1 MRFSGHLAVEFRVIR
16 TTLLQQLDTSPVSS
30 TAITNTGGPV
40 KRIFVK
46 YYGFSEAER
55 HALESML
62 RLSESRDV
70 VYSAWTAQTA
80 EAVHA
85 PDILIIDGESWE
97 AVLELANPSHDA
109 ARLIWVGEEAPVEA
123 WRVFQAPVK
132 WSAVLE
138 AMDQEFA
145 PSVPDASASA
155 PVDLD
160 ISHEQDLDVHLD
172 EAGDDTQPLPLE
184 PGELPA
190 PGRRV
195 LVVDPARDDRLY
207 LRAKLAAAG
216 LHEVDEAATCTEALV
231 LLNTHAYHLV
241 TVDLGLTDMDPWK
254 LIKAVD
260 NTRPAIA
267 HLFVT
272 GSAPNWKQG
281 LRARFS
287 GAQVYLKK
295 PLHPGQLKQLLQKI

>member
-1 MRFSGHLAVEFRVIR
+1 MGR
-16 TTLLQQLDTSPVSS
+16 
-30 TAITNTGGPV
+30 PV

-46 YYGFSEAER
+46 YYGFTDTER

-80 EAVHA
+80 EAIPVA
-85 PDILIIDGESWE
+85 DILVIDGDSWE

-109 ARLIWVGEEAPVEA
+109 VKLIWVGQDPPPQA
-123 WRVFQAPVK
+123 WRVFPAPVR
-132 WSAVLE
+132 WSAVLG
-138 AMDQEFA
+138 AMDKEFA
-145 PSVPDASASA
+145 PTGHHSEPI
-155 PVDLD
+155 DLD
-160 ISHEQDLDVHLD
+160 IPHDHDVDVLLD
-172 EAGDDTQPLPLE
+172 ETGDDTEPLPLE
-184 PGELPA
+184 PGELPL

-195 LVVDPARDDRLY
+195 LVVDRGRDERLY
-207 LRAKLAAAG
+207 LRAKLATAG
-216 LHEVDEAATCTEALV
+216 LHEVDEAATGTDALV
-231 LLNTHAYHLV
+231 LLNTYAYHLV
-241 TVDLGLTDMDPWK
+241 TVDLGLSDMDPWQ

-272 GSAPNWKQG
+272 GTAPLWQVG

-287 GAQVYLKK
+287 GAQVYLHK
-295 PLHPGQLKQLLQKI
+295 PLHPGQLKKLLQKI

>member
-1 MRFSGHLAVEFRVIR
+1 M
-16 TTLLQQLDTSPVSS
+16 
-30 TAITNTGGPV
+30 

-46 YYGFSEAER
+46 YYGFTDTER

-109 ARLIWVGEEAPVEA
+109 VKLIWVGDDAPPEA

-138 AMDQEFA
+138 AMDREFA
-145 PSVPDASASA
+145 PAAPVSAPVSA

-160 ISHEQDLDVHLD
+160 ITHDQDIDVQLD
-172 EAGDDTQPLPLE
+172 EVGDDTQPLPLE

-216 LHEVDEAATCTEALV
+216 LHEVDEAATGVEALV

-241 TVDLGLTDMDPWK
+241 TVDLGLSDMDPWK

-267 HLFVT
+267 HMFVT
-272 GSAPNWKQG
+272 GSAPNWTQG
-281 LRARFS
+281 LRARIS

>member
-1 MRFSGHLAVEFRVIR
+1 
-16 TTLLQQLDTSPVSS
+16 
-30 TAITNTGGPV
+30 V
-40 KRIFVK
+40 KRIYVK
-46 YYGFSEAER
+46 FYGFSDTER
-55 HALESML
+55 HALDSVF
-62 RLSESRDV
+62 RLSESRDI

-80 EAVHA
+80 EAMHV
-85 PDILIIDGESWE
+85 PDILIIDGDSWE

-109 ARLIWVGEEAPVEA
+109 VKLLWVGEDPPAQA
-123 WRVFQAPVK
+123 WRVFPAPVK

-138 AMDQEFA
+138 AMEGEFA
-145 PSVPDASASA
+145 PPPRPSSTTSPA
-155 PVDLD
+155 PLDLD
-160 ISHEQDLDVHLD
+160 LAHEQDLDVQLD
-172 EAGDDTQPLPLE
+172 ITTDDTEPLPLE
-184 PGELPA
+184 PGALPA
-190 PGRRV
+190 ARRRV

-216 LHEVDEAATCTEALV
+216 LHEVDEAATGTEALV
-231 LLNTHAYHLV
+231 LLNTHAYLLV
-241 TVDLGLTDMDPWK
+241 TLDLGLTDMDPWH
-254 LIKAVD
+254 LVKAAD

-272 GSAPNWKQG
+272 GAAPNWKQG

>member
-1 MRFSGHLAVEFRVIR
+1 M
-16 TTLLQQLDTSPVSS
+16 
-30 TAITNTGGPV
+30 

-46 YYGFSEAER
+46 YYGFSDAER

-70 VYSAWTAQTA
+70 VYTAWTAQTA

-85 PDILIIDGESWE
+85 PDVLIIDGESWE

-109 ARLIWVGEEAPVEA
+109 VKLIWVGEDAPLEA
-123 WRVFQAPVK
+123 WRVFPAPVK
-132 WSAVLE
+132 WSAVLD
-138 AMDQEFA
+138 AMDKEFA
-145 PSVPDASASA
+145 PAASASA
-155 PVDLD
+155 PIDLD
-160 ISHEQDLDVHLD
+160 ISHEHDLDVLLD
-172 EAGDDTQPLPLE
+172 ETGDDTQPLPLE

-195 LVVDPARDDRLY
+195 LLVDRGRDDRLY

-216 LHEVDEAATCTEALV
+216 LHEVDEAATGIEALV

-241 TVDLGLTDMDPWK
+241 TVDLGLSDMDPWQ
-254 LIKAVD
+254 LVKAVD

-267 HLFVT
+267 HMFVT
-272 GSAPNWKQG
+272 GSAPNWQQG

-295 PLHPGQLKQLLQKI
+295 PLHPGQLKNLLQNI